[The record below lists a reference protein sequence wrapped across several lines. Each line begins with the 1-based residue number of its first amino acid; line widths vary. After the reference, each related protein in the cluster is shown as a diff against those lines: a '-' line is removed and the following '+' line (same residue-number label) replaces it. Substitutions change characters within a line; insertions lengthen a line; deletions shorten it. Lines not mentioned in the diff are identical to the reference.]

1 MLNSPENEYSKFAT
15 KKWYVID
22 SESKGVYSHENEI
35 KFLTSSLESSLC
47 DYSDA
52 YILVTG
58 NITATPNNAATQVV
72 FKNCAPFKDCRTEI
86 NDTFVDYADFINI
99 TMPMYNLI
107 EYSDNYSNTS
117 RRLWDFKRDE
127 VANNSNVTN
136 DGVTL
141 SFKYKAGFIADTEAN
156 RTKNGVQIAVP
167 LKYLNNFWRSL
178 EMPLINC
185 KVELSLKRIENCV
198 LTTAADAN
206 NGTFQITDTKLYVP
220 VITLSAEDN
229 VKLLNN

>member
-1 MLNSPENEYSKFAT
+1 M
-15 KKWYVID
+15 
-22 SESKGVYSHENEI
+22 
-35 KFLTSSLESSLC
+35 
-47 DYSDA
+47 
-52 YILVTG
+52 
-58 NITATPNNAATQVV
+58 
-72 FKNCAPFKDCRTEI
+72 FKNCTPVKDCRAEI
-86 NDTFVDYADFINI
+86 NGTFIDYVDFINI

-117 RRLWDFKRDE
+117 RRLWDFKRDD

-178 EMPLINC
+178 EMPLSNC
-185 KVELSLKRIENCV
+185 KIELSLRWIENCV
-198 LTTAADAN
+198 LTTAAIGTNANATGADSATFKITDAN
-206 NGTFQITDTKLYVP
+206 LYVP
-220 VITLSAEDN
+220 IVTLLTEDSAKLAKPLDKGYN
-229 VKLLNN
+229 V